1 MLIMPIFVSLHH
13 WKPKQPMYTTKFIS
27 SDDELKQVAE
37 LSRRNSA
44 ESLTDDVKAEQGY
57 VSWKYNF
64 EDLKALHTIAPSA
77 IIKDGDK
84 VIGYLLVL
92 VKESADVYAPL
103 KDALKLFDGQ
113 FYKGRAL
120 MDYNVYF
127 LGQTCIDSNYRGK
140 GLLRQ
145 LYQFHKDNFE
155 SVYDFALS
163 SIARDNPK
171 SLAIHTKLGFRTL
184 FPFNDGEKEWDI
196 VIWDFNLG

>member
-1 MLIMPIFVSLHH
+1 
-13 WKPKQPMYTTKFIS
+13 MYITKFIS
-27 SDDELKQVAE
+27 SDDELRQVAE
-37 LSRRNSA
+37 LSRLNAA
-44 ESLTDDVKAEQGY
+44 ESITEDVKAEQGY
-57 VSWKYNF
+57 VSWKYTF
-64 EDLKALHTIAPSA
+64 EDLKALHEIAPSA

-92 VKESADVYAPL
+92 VMDSATVYAPL
-103 KDALKLFDGQ
+103 KDALKLFDNQYYQG
-113 FYKGRAL
+113 KSL
-120 MDYNVYF
+120 MDYKVYF

-171 SLAIHTKLGFRTL
+171 SMAVHAKLGFRTL
-184 FPFNDGEKEWDI
+184 FPFTDDGKEWDV